1 MRAWTRRLK
10 LELAGDR
17 TLKVNVTA
25 IDRVVASEQA
35 RFAAMSANDLGAIA
49 ELLEDDLHYVHANG
63 MVEDKAEFLRKIR
76 SGERR
81 YRRFECRNR
90 KTRNENGFT
99 FVFGEAEVEVNTAT
113 GLVQNVL
120 AYTAIYRD
128 AAAPRLMA
136 WHAVKA
142 LVARPE

>member
-1 MRAWTRRLK
+1 MRAWTRRHK

-17 TLKVNVTA
+17 TLNVNVTA
-25 IDRVVASEQA
+25 IERVVASEQA

-99 FVFGEAEVEVNTAT
+99 FVFGEAEVEV
-113 GLVQNVL
+113 
-120 AYTAIYRD
+120 
-128 AAAPRLMA
+128 
-136 WHAVKA
+136 
-142 LVARPE
+142 

>member
-1 MRAWTRRLK
+1 
-10 LELAGDR
+10 
-17 TLKVNVTA
+17 
-25 IDRVVASEQA
+25 
-35 RFAAMSANDLGAIA
+35 MSANDLQALDG
-49 ELLEDDLHYVHANG
+49 LLEDDLHYVHANG

-81 YRRFECRNR
+81 YRRFASRGREARH
-90 KTRNENGFT
+90 EGSFT
-99 FVFGEAEVEVNTAT
+99 FIFGEAEVEVNTQI

-128 AAAPRLMA
+128 SEHPRLMA

-142 LVARPE
+142 LAK

>member
-1 MRAWTRRLK
+1 MIARA
-10 LELAGDR
+10 
-17 TLKVNVTA
+17 
-25 IDRVVASEQA
+25 IASEEA

-63 MVEDKAEFLRKIR
+63 MVEDKVEFLRKIR

-81 YRRFECRNR
+81 YRRFASRCRQAR
-90 KTRNENGFT
+90 HESGFT
-99 FVFGEAEVEVNTAT
+99 FVFGEAEVEVNTRV

-128 AAAPRLMA
+128 ADEPRLMA

-142 LVARPE
+142 LGK